1 MEMGWMM
8 VLASMELQFTRHQE
22 VLAFMVMMNFLIER
36 ILLNLEATVLPGR
49 GVKVP
54 TSILKTEAV
63 TQVEAILVSLDTN
76 CLQVG

>member
-22 VLAFMVMMNFLIER
+22 VLAFMVTMNFLIER
-36 ILLNLEATVLPGR
+36 TLPNLEATVLPGR

-76 CLQVG
+76 CLPVG